1 MGFGKG
7 YHFGLVKLE
16 VKSKT
21 SSGVEF
27 TAGGNTTT
35 DGGKVTGSLETKY
48 KIKEHGIGITEK
60 WTTDNSLNTTVDYE
74 KLVPGLKLTLDSSFK
89 PDTGAK
95 SGKLKADYK
104 HEKLVFGADMNLS
117 SSPLVNISESVG
129 HGAYALGYQPAF
141 DAGKSALTKHN
152 LALAYNAGDMIIHGT
167 ANDSKVFGGG
177 VYLKNSPKLE
187 TGVTASSTVGGAS
200 TFGIGC
206 KYSLGPDASL
216 RAKVNNSKQIG
227 LSYQQKLR
235 DGITM
240 TMSANIDGT
249 KLNESGHKLGV
260 CLEMEA

>member
-1 MGFGKG
+1 MG
-7 YHFGLVKLE
+7 
-16 VKSKT
+16 
-21 SSGVEF
+21 

-48 KIKEHGIGITEK
+48 KIKEHGVGITEK

-117 SSPLVNISESVG
+117 SSPLVNISASVG
-129 HGAYALGYQPAF
+129 HGAYAPGYQTAF

-167 ANDSKVFGGG
+167 ANDSKQFGAG
-177 VYLKNSPKLE
+177 VYLKNSSALE
-187 TGVTASSTVGGAS
+187 TGITLASGAC
-200 TFGIGC
+200 I
-206 KYSLGPDASL
+206 
-216 RAKVNNSKQIG
+216 RAKVNNASQIG
-227 LSYQQKLR
+227 LSYEQKLR
-235 DGITM
+235 DGIKM
-240 TMSANIDGT
+240 TLSTNLDGT
-249 KLNESGHKLGV
+249 KLNEPGHKLGLA
-260 CLEMEA
+260 LEMEA